1 MILNYRYQS
10 LLNKVSK
17 KISDGYIIFS
27 TSGKITNYNDAV
39 LKLFTLEE
47 KNVRNKNIFDIF
59 TEESYLKEDIK
70 KINDACKNIQSSN
83 DKIKF
88 DIKNIKNNKIL
99 KFEIMSIVNN
109 DIFMRYVM
117 MIKDVT
123 KTYQIIQ
130 ELNENQ
136 EIMANR
142 EKFAT
147 LGQLISGI
155 VHSLKSPIFSITGNI
170 AELNSLIE
178 EYVESVGD
186 PSVTVED
193 HYEIAKDMNDS
204 VARMKEQV
212 ENISDSITAVR
223 SQVITLNNDD
233 EASTFTIEELIK
245 YIDILTKNTLKQYL
259 IVLNFIVRVRKNI
272 EISGNLNA
280 LVQVVNNLI
289 MNSIESYEG
298 KPNQIIDVVVD
309 KVNNNLEISVIDT
322 GIGIPEKIQQK
333 IFKEIIANDKN
344 DKAGLGLF
352 MSYSN
357 IKVQFDGD
365 IVFTSVEGKGSTF
378 KIILPIK

>member
-1 MILNYRYQS
+1 
-10 LLNKVSK
+10 
-17 KISDGYIIFS
+17 
-27 TSGKITNYNDAV
+27 
-39 LKLFTLEE
+39 
-47 KNVRNKNIFDIF
+47 
-59 TEESYLKEDIK
+59 
-70 KINDACKNIQSSN
+70 
-83 DKIKF
+83 
-88 DIKNIKNNKIL
+88 
-99 KFEIMSIVNN
+99 MSIVNN